1 MVGTVGCVGIG
12 RREIWDSDPMEPTV
26 VVRSSA
32 SRALGLATMGI
43 AALGLLTLLA
53 AGPSTL
59 QRWGAPVAL
68 VGAVGWAALWR
79 PHVEVADGGVRV
91 VNTLRTVEVPWPALH
106 DVDGR
111 YGLRLETEHGAVQ
124 AWGAAAPRRTR
135 TDRSPQSEA
144 AVVVRER
151 WERLQAQGHLDA
163 ARLERDRLAAHWH
176 LDAVLGIGVLGLL
189 SAVSLVV

>member
-1 MVGTVGCVGIG
+1 
-12 RREIWDSDPMEPTV
+12 MEPAL

-32 SRALGLATMGI
+32 ARALGVTTMAL
-43 AALGLLTLLA
+43 AALGLVTLLA
-53 AGPSTL
+53 AGPATL

-68 VGAVGWAALWR
+68 VGVVAWSALWR

-111 YGLRLETEHGAVQ
+111 YGLRLETAYGPVQ
-124 AWGAAAPRRTR
+124 AWGAAAPRRSR

-144 AVVVRER
+144 AIAVRDR
-151 WERLQAQGHLDA
+151 WERLRSQGHLDGA
-163 ARLERDRLAAHWH
+163 HLERDRLAATWH
-176 LDAVLGIGVLGLL
+176 LDVLLALGVLGVLT
-189 SAVSLVV
+189 AVSLVV